1 MKHPLR
7 FLTLALTA
15 IGVLAVFPGCAA
27 LNEMQSAQTEQTLS
41 ASGFKVVP
49 ANTPERAASLAQ
61 LKPYQ
66 IHRKIKGSTVYYLY
80 PDPKQGVLYLGN
92 QQQYN
97 AYQGY
102 TTQQEIA
109 NENLMAS
116 DMDAA
121 DSMGWSDWNIWG
133 AGW

>member
-1 MKHPLR
+1 MKKIL
-7 FLTLALTA
+7 LTA
-15 IGVLAVFPGCAA
+15 TVIGLIAAFPACSA
-27 LNEMQSAQTEQTLS
+27 LNEMQSSQMEQTLS

-61 LKPYQ
+61 LQPYQ
-66 IHRKIKGSTVYYLY
+66 MHRKAKGSTVYYLY
-80 PDPKQGVLYLGN
+80 PDPKQRVLFVGN
-92 QQQYN
+92 QAQYN

-102 TTQQEIA
+102 TTQQQIA
-109 NENLMAS
+109 DDNLLAG
-116 DMDAA
+116 DMYAA